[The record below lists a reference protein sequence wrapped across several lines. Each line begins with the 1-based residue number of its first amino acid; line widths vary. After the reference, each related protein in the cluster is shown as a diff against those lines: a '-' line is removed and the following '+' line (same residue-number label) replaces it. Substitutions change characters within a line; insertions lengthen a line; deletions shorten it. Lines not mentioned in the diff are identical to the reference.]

1 MELKTIEDLTEILHY
16 LPSIGRKSAER
27 MAYQMLEMDE
37 STLQNLSTLIS
48 ELHQKVTICPTC
60 GAYKEN
66 KCFFCDDETRDTSSL
81 IVVTSFKDA
90 LAFENLKTFHGKYH
104 ILGGNLSPSR
114 GISVKDLRIDS
125 LIKRIEKEKFNE
137 LILATD
143 PTIDGETTALYIAKL
158 LENEDVKVSRL
169 AYGLPM
175 GGHLTY
181 ADELTLLRSLEGRK
195 SLK

>member
-1 MELKTIEDLTEILHY
+1 MELKAIEDLIDSLY
-16 LPSIGRKSAER
+16 LLPSIGHKSAER
-27 MAYQMLEMDE
+27 IAYQLLEMGDCE
-37 STLQNLSTLIS
+37 FQNLIDNLKNMRENIS
-48 ELHQKVTICPTC
+48 VCPIC
-60 GAYKEN
+60 GAYKEK
-66 KCFFCDDETRDTSSL
+66 KCFFCDDESRDSSTL
-81 IVVTSFKDA
+81 IVVTSFKDS

-104 ILGGNLSPSR
+104 ILGGNISPTR
-114 GISVKDLRIDS
+114 GIVANDLKINTLIERIKS
-125 LIKRIEKEKFNE
+125 ESIKEV
-137 LILATD
+137 ILATD

-158 LENEDVKVSRL
+158 LQDFDVNVTRL